1 MGHGKGHDML
11 KLFHT
16 PTTRS
21 LRVVWL
27 LEELGLP
34 YEIVRLKFPP
44 RVNDKSFLDINPSGT
59 VPALVDGGITL
70 TESMAICDH
79 LAMKQPDAQLI
90 PMRGEKGHADY
101 LKWLWFGEATLM
113 FAVSVISRSRRSS
126 LDQEHPFVADT
137 YGALDARLDDLERQL
152 TGRTYIACDRF
163 TLADISC
170 VFPLYR
176 LEEMQ
181 LTARLGPATR
191 TYYDHHRARPAFVKA
206 LTV

>member
-1 MGHGKGHDML
+1 ML

-34 YEIVRLKFPP
+34 YEVQRLKFPP
-44 RVNDKSFLDINPSGT
+44 RLNEPSFLDINPSGT
-59 VPALVDGGITL
+59 LPALADGHLLL

-79 LAMKQPDAQLI
+79 LAMKEPEAGLI
-90 PMRGEKGHADY
+90 PMRGEAEYPAY

-113 FAVSVISRSRRSS
+113 FAVSLISRSRRSG
-126 LDQEHPFVADT
+126 LDQDHPLVVDT
-137 YGALDARLDDLERQL
+137 FGALDARLADLEKGL
-152 TGRTYIACDRF
+152 AGRDFIACGRL

-170 VFPLYR
+170 AFALYR
-176 LEEMQ
+176 MDEMKI
-181 LTARLGPATR
+181 ADRMGPATR
-191 TYYDHHRARPAFVKA
+191 AYYDRLRARPAFAKA

>member
-1 MGHGKGHDML
+1 ML
-11 KLFHT
+11 KVFHT

-34 YEIVRLKFPP
+34 YETVRLKFPP
-44 RVNDKSFLDINPSGT
+44 RLNDKSYLDINPSGT
-59 VPALVDGGITL
+59 VPALADGGVTL

-79 LAMKQPDAQLI
+79 LATKMPDAALI
-90 PMRGEKGHADY
+90 PMRGEAGHADY

-113 FAVSVISRSRRSS
+113 FPVSVISRSRRSG
-126 LDQEHPFVADT
+126 LDQEHPFIADT
-137 YGALDARLDDLERQL
+137 YGALDARLNDLEQHLAR
-152 TGRTYIACDRF
+152 RSFIACDRF

-170 VFPLYR
+170 IFPLYR
-176 LEEMQ
+176 LGEMQ
-181 LTARLGPATR
+181 LADRFAPATR
-191 TYYDHHRARPAFVKA
+191 AYYDRHRTRPAFAKA